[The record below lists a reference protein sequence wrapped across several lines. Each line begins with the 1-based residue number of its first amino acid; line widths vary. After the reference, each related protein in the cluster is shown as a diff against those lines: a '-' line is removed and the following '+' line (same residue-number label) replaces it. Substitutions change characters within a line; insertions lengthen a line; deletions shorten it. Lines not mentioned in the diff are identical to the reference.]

1 MFKSNTY
8 AVTKPIADGAYEVKL
23 SSFSDGKTLNDTRID
38 FEIVSEGEFKGR
50 KLITFTNNSKVIWT
64 DADGRGW
71 TSEDFFFAGIARQVS
86 DENIDTDAIVE
97 LLQNGTVITVY
108 VAHNDSYQ
116 NVTTSKPKAVEDKE
130 ILEDLGL

>member
-23 SSFSDGKTLNDTRID
+23 SSFSDGKTLNDTRVD

-64 DADGRGW
+64 DADGKGW
-71 TSEDFFFAGIARQVS
+71 TSEDFFFAGIARQIAEE
-86 DENIDTDAIVE
+86 DIDTDDIVDQ
-97 LLQNGTVITVY
+97 LQNGVTITVY
-108 VAHNDSYQ
+108 VAHNDGYQ

-130 ILEDLGL
+130 IIDELGL